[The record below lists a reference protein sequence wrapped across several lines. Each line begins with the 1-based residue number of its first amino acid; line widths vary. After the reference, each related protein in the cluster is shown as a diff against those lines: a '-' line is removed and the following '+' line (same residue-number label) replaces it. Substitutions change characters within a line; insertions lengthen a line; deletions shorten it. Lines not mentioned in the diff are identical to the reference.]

1 MSKTTTRRKNNVLTH
16 SLKMDPNAIVD
27 MLKRTLDPANRA
39 NAEQELHKC
48 EKIIGF
54 CPSLLQI
61 VMNDAVDPPI
71 R

>member
-1 MSKTTTRRKNNVLTH
+1 
-16 SLKMDPNAIVD
+16 MDPNAIVD
-27 MLKRTLDPANRA
+27 MLKRTLDPGNRA
-39 NAEQELHKC
+39 QAEEELHKC